1 MIPQPIDRKFAELD
15 DLAASIMVSLRVLRH
30 NPRYD
35 VRQVKERLQ
44 AFNDAVA
51 EAVNELIANG

>member
-1 MIPQPIDRKFAELD
+1 MIPQPIDKKLAELD

-35 VRQVKERLQ
+35 VRHHRERLQ
-44 AFNDAVA
+44 SVCDAVIEVA
-51 EAVNELIANG
+51 NELAANG

>member
-1 MIPQPIDRKFAELD
+1 MIPQPIDKKLAELD

-35 VRQVKERLQ
+35 VRQVRERLQ
-44 AFNDAVA
+44 SVCDAVIEVA
-51 EAVNELIANG
+51 NELAANG